1 MDTRPPWWRDLDV
14 LLTAMEPKE
23 EARQAITQ
31 ARPSL
36 LALSRSI
43 HAQPELGFQERK
55 ACAQI
60 TNLLESRG
68 LPVERKV
75 GGLETAFA
83 ARIGNGPLRV
93 VICAEYDAL
102 PGVGHACGHN
112 LIAAMA
118 VGAGLGLAKVVDDLG
133 LTVTILGTPAEEN
146 GGGKVLLLRA
156 GALANAH
163 AAMMVHPGPVDVLTP
178 PIIALSWFD
187 VAYTGKEAHASA
199 FPELGVNAADAL
211 TVAQTSIGLLRQH
224 LRPTDRVHGITIKGG
239 DAPNI
244 IPAHTEATYMVR
256 AQTIGDLQG
265 LQKKVERC
273 FEAGAVATGA
283 TVEIRPRQDAYANML
298 HDTDMAEAYRRNA
311 ESLGRI
317 FPDDGRAKAAASTD
331 MGNVS
336 QVIPSIHPII
346 GIDSYPV
353 VNHQPEF
360 AAACVTPRA
369 DQALIDGSVAMA
381 WTVID
386 LAIDER
392 LRQRL
397 IKSAARKVAAVSY
410 RGLDHAGS
418 PRLRRCVA

>member
-60 TNLLESRG
+60 TDLLESRG
-68 LPVERKV
+68 LPVQRQV

-112 LIAAMA
+112 LI
-118 VGAGLGLAKVVDDLG
+118 
-133 LTVTILGTPAEEN
+133 
-146 GGGKVLLLRA
+146 
-156 GALANAH
+156 

-386 LAIDER
+386 LATHER

-397 IKSAARKVAAVSY
+397 IKSAARKAAAVS
-410 RGLDHAGS
+410 
-418 PRLRRCVA
+418 